1 MPDIQI
7 PNIVLVGLQLMLA
20 FGGAFFLAV
29 WVSLVIWTFRDVRSR
44 SRDVFAIVLAT
55 LMVVIFGPLGVLLFF
70 LLRPADTL
78 TDIYG
83 RSLEEEALLQDLEER
98 AVCPGCRR
106 KIEVDW
112 LVCPDCH
119 TILKKKCLNCGQLL
133 HLRWDICPYCV
144 APAEELAYMEEER
157 LAAIPEGV
165 GAPVPLAS
173 AEVAA
178 FESVDEPIL
187 PESLEAS
194 VFPESIE
201 ASAFPES
208 LEATALP
215 ERFEEPAAWQS
226 PDEPYLTQSLD
237 EPSAAESVAERLA
250 WQEGDIEIIGLDEPP
265 AAESLDE
272 PPATETATEAG
283 TPEDPDQP
291 AAVEYAE
298 SLDRSA
304 GSDTLVLPP
313 NPEIELPSPDEPEE
327 EAEDQP
333 PPPESW

>member
-55 LMVVIFGPLGVLLFF
+55 LMVVIFGPLGVLLYF

-106 KIEVDW
+106 KIEMGW

-119 TILKKKCLNCGQLL
+119 TILKKKCLDCGQLL

-144 APAEELAYMEEER
+144 APAEEMVDVEEE

-165 GAPVPLAS
+165 GVPVPLAS
-173 AEVAA
+173 AEVAP
-178 FESVDEPIL
+178 FESVDKPTL
-187 PESLEAS
+187 PESVEAS

-208 LEATALP
+208 MEATAVP
-215 ERFEEPAAWQS
+215 GTFEEPVASQRS
-226 PDEPYLTQSLD
+226 DEPYLTQRLD
-237 EPSAAESVAERLA
+237 EPMAAGSAAE
-250 WQEGDIEIIGLDEPP
+250 
-265 AAESLDE
+265 
-272 PPATETATEAG
+272 AG
-283 TPEDPDQP
+283 APEDPNQP
-291 AAVEYAE
+291 AANE
-298 SLDRSA
+298 SGEPWKPPRT
-304 GSDTLVLPP
+304 SDTLVLPP
-313 NPEIELPSPDEPEE
+313 NPEIELPPPDEPEE

-333 PPPESW
+333 PAPKSW

>member
-7 PNIVLVGLQLMLA
+7 PNIVIVGLQLMLA
-20 FGGAFFLAV
+20 FGGAFFLAI
-29 WVSLVIWTFRDVRSR
+29 WVSLIVWTFRDVRSR
-44 SRDVFAIVLAT
+44 SRDTFAIVLAT
-55 LMVVIFGPLGVLLFF
+55 LMVVIFGPLGVLLYF

-78 TDIYG
+78 AEVYG

-106 KIEVDW
+106 KIEMDW

-144 APAEELAYMEEER
+144 APAEEMVDVEEE
-157 LAAIPEGV
+157 LVGVPEGV
-165 GAPVPLAS
+165 GEPVPLAS

-178 FESVDEPIL
+178 FESVDELTL

-194 VFPESIE
+194 AFPESIE

-208 LEATALP
+208 MEATALP
-215 ERFEEPAAWQS
+215 ETFEGLATPQS
-226 PDEPYLTQSLD
+226 PDEPYRA
-237 EPSAAESVAERLA
+237 P
-250 WQEGDIEIIGLDEPP
+250 
-265 AAESLDE
+265 SLDE
-272 PPATETATEAG
+272 PPATESAAEAG
-283 TPEDPDQP
+283 APEDLDQP
-291 AAVEYAE
+291 AAVEDAE

-313 NPEIELPSPDEPEE
+313 NPEIELPSPAEPEE

>member
-7 PNIVLVGLQLMLA
+7 PNIVIVGLQLMLA
-20 FGGAFFLAV
+20 FGGAFLLAI
-29 WVSLVIWTFRDVRSR
+29 WVSLIIWTFRDARSR
-44 SRDVFAIVLAT
+44 SRDIFAIVLAT
-55 LMVVIFGPLGVLLFF
+55 LMVVIFGPLGVLLYF
-70 LLRPADTL
+70 LLRPHDTL
-78 TDIYG
+78 AEIYG

-144 APAEELAYMEEER
+144 APAEEMVDVQGEEF
-157 LAAIPEGV
+157 AAVPEGV
-165 GAPVPLAS
+165 GDPVPLAS
-173 AEVAA
+173 AEVTA

-187 PESLEAS
+187 PESFEAS
-194 VFPESIE
+194 AFPESVE

-215 ERFEEPAAWQS
+215 ETFEEPAAWQS
-226 PDEPYLTQSLD
+226 SDEPYLTQSLD
-237 EPSAAESVAERLA
+237 EPSAAESVSERLA
-250 WQEGDIEIIGLDEPP
+250 WQEEDIEIIGLDEPP
-265 AAESLDE
+265 AAES
-272 PPATETATEAG
+272 AAEAG
-283 TPEDPDQP
+283 ALEDPDRP
-291 AAVEYAE
+291 AAAEDAE

-304 GSDTLVLPP
+304 SSDTLVLPP
-313 NPEIELPSPDEPEE
+313 NPEIELPSSDEPEE

>member
-55 LMVVIFGPLGVLLFF
+55 LMVVIFGPLGVLLYF

-106 KIEVDW
+106 KIEMGW

-119 TILKKKCLNCGQLL
+119 TILKKKCLDCGQLL

-144 APAEELAYMEEER
+144 APAEEMVDVEEE

-165 GAPVPLAS
+165 GVPVPLAS
-173 AEVAA
+173 AEVAP
-178 FESVDEPIL
+178 FESVDKPTL
-187 PESLEAS
+187 PESVEAS

-208 LEATALP
+208 MEATVLP
-215 ERFEEPAAWQS
+215 ETFEEPAEWQS
-226 PDEPYLTQSLD
+226 PDEPYLTPSLD
-237 EPSAAESVAERLA
+237 EPPATESVAESLA
-250 WQEGDIEIIGLDEPP
+250 WQEGDIEIIGLGEPTAAAS
-265 AAESLDE
+265 AAELADS
-272 PPATETATEAG
+272 ETTAEAG
-283 TPEDPDQP
+283 APEDPDQP
-291 AAVEYAE
+291 AAVEDTEY
-298 SLDRSA
+298 LDRSA

-313 NPEIELPSPDEPEE
+313 NPEIELPSLDEREE
-327 EAEDQP
+327 EAED
-333 PPPESW
+333 